1 VSYTTTLKV
10 RFGDIDHA
18 GIAYYP
24 NLYHYLHIA
33 FEEFFESHVGI
44 PYPDL
49 LDKERIGFPT
59 VSVTTDF
66 EEPIRYGDILS
77 IRITVTRIGISSV
90 EILFEAAKKEG
101 SPPCLVSRQTLV
113 AVDMRTFRPIPI
125 PPRLKESFARCA
137 PDLSARRS

>member
-1 VSYTTTLKV
+1 MSFTTTLKV

-33 FEEFFESHVGI
+33 FEEFFENHVGI

-49 LDKERIGFPT
+49 LDKERVGFPT

-66 EEPIRYGDILS
+66 DEPIRYGDILT
-77 IRITVTRIGISSV
+77 IRITVSRIGISSA
-90 EILFEAAKKEG
+90 EFLFEAAKTEG
-101 SPPCLVSRQTLV
+101 GAPCMVSRQTVV
-113 AVDMRTFRPIPI
+113 AVDMSTFRPIPI
-125 PPRLKESFARCA
+125 PPRLKERFALCSPGLFPGRA
-137 PDLSARRS
+137 

>member
-1 VSYTTTLKV
+1 MSFTTSLKV

-33 FEEFFESHVGI
+33 FEEFFEGHVGI
-44 PYPDL
+44 TYPDL

-59 VSVTTDF
+59 VRVATEF
-66 EEPIRYGDILS
+66 VEPIRYGDILS
-77 IRITVTRIGISSV
+77 IRISVPRIGISSV
-90 EILFEAAKKEG
+90 EILFEAAKREG

-113 AVDMRTFRPIPI
+113 AVDMRTFRPVPI
-125 PPRLKESFARCA
+125 PPRLKERFAACA
-137 PDLSARRS
+137 P

>member
-1 VSYTTTLKV
+1 MSFTTTLKV

-44 PYPDL
+44 TYPDL

-59 VSVTTDF
+59 VSVNTDF
-66 EEPIRYGDILS
+66 VEPIRYGDILA
-77 IRITVTRIGISSV
+77 IRITVTRIGISSA
-90 EILFEAAKKEG
+90 EFQFEVSKKQG
-101 SPPCLVSRQTLV
+101 APSCLVSRQTVV
-113 AVDMRTFRPIPI
+113 AVDMNTFRPIPI
-125 PPRLKESFARCA
+125 PPRLKERFARCA
-137 PDLSARRS
+137 PDLATDAR

>member
-1 VSYTTTLKV
+1 MTYTTTLKV

-33 FEEFFESHVGI
+33 FEEFFENHVGI

-59 VSVTTDF
+59 VSVSTDF
-66 EEPIRYGDILS
+66 NEPIRYGDILS
-77 IRITVTRIGISSV
+77 IRIAVTRIGISSV
-90 EILFEAAKKEG
+90 GILFEVAKKEG
-101 SPPCLVSRQTLV
+101 APPCLVSRQTLV

-125 PPRLKESFARCA
+125 PPRLKERFARCS
-137 PDLSARRS
+137 PDLSAGRS

>member
-1 VSYTTTLKV
+1 VSYETSVKV

-24 NLYHYLHIA
+24 NLYHDLHIA
-33 FEEFFESHVGI
+33 FEEFFENHVGI

-59 VSVTTDF
+59 VRVSTDF
-66 EEPIRYGDILS
+66 MRPIRYGEILS
-77 IRITVTRIGISSV
+77 IRITVPRIGTSSAD
-90 EILFEAAKKEG
+90 ILFEATTGA
-101 SPPCLVSRQTLV
+101 SASPCLVSRQTVV

-125 PPRLKESFARCA
+125 PPRLKERFERCGAPPEGAR
-137 PDLSARRS
+137 P